1 MMTIAVPLWRA
12 PAARVLSWRRTGNG
26 DGNMKGKLI
35 TVLVGVF
42 IALASWAPLWI
53 IMARDRYA
61 MPVALGLLT
70 FAVSFVGVVVALA
83 MRDRHPNDLAC
94 IIAARERRIRPFD
107 PQVNVVADELQLR
120 VAHEHAGQKACFAQ
134 DLKAVADAEH
144 ETAVAGERTHRV
156 HH

>member
-70 FAVSFVGVVVALA
+70 FAVSFVGGVVALVGVVSIVIHA
-83 MRDRHPNDLAC
+83 FRASKASKRPDL
-94 IIAARERRIRPFD
+94 
-107 PQVNVVADELQLR
+107 
-120 VAHEHAGQKACFAQ
+120 
-134 DLKAVADAEH
+134 
-144 ETAVAGERTHRV
+144 
-156 HH
+156 